1 MFALLI
7 NDLSRIFHKGRYGEK
22 RGKIMTTATRGRFS
36 ADGLPVLIGSVPLT
50 DHKEALDWIFSTTP
64 EIPLWP
70 QLPHNPLERMMPQFA
85 EGIPCIVEENIL
97 APEGR
102 ILFDI
107 THAGF
112 EEEMLAFY
120 EEYLAA
126 MEDPAVLASSRFQVS
141 RERAAGLYLF
151 LESLAE
157 HVHTLKAVKGQVTG
171 PFTMLTG
178 IKDRE
183 GRAGYFDETIRDM
196 VIKGISMKAAWQTRL
211 LADKMEELGG
221 DGAGPVLM
229 FIDEPALAG
238 LGSSAFIGVTDE
250 EIRTMIDEVA
260 EAVHGAGGLVGI
272 HVCAN
277 TNWSI
282 LLGSGIDIISFDAF
296 GFFDKMAALK
306 TEVGQFFDRGSIL
319 AWGGVPTSREEE
331 INGQTPETLSELFTR
346 QMQSFVTPDRD
357 MKSLLSQTLITPSCG
372 TGSLSPQ
379 AAEKVLSL
387 TRLTADLLRTQ
398 YL

>member
-1 MFALLI
+1 
-7 NDLSRIFHKGRYGEK
+7 
-22 RGKIMTTATRGRFS
+22 MTTATKGRFS

-50 DHKEALDWIFSTTP
+50 DYQEALEWIFSTTP

-85 EGIPCIVEENIL
+85 EGIPCIIEENICD
-97 APEGR
+97 PEGR

-126 MEDPAVLASSRFQVS
+126 MEDPAVLAASRFQVS

-151 LESLAE
+151 LEALAK
-157 HVHTLKAVKGQVTG
+157 HSDKLKAVKGQVTG

-178 IKDRE
+178 IKDRA
-183 GRAGYFDETIRDM
+183 GRAGYFDATIRDM

-211 LADKMEELGG
+211 LADRMKELAG
-221 DGAGPVLM
+221 DEAGPVLM

-250 EIRTMIDEVA
+250 EIQTMIDEVA

-277 TNWSI
+277 TNWSV
-282 LLGSGIDIISFDAF
+282 LLGSAIDIISFDAY

-306 TEVGQFFDRGSIL
+306 TEVGNFFNRGGVL

-331 INGQTPETLSELFTR
+331 IDGQSTASLVELFTR
-346 QMQSFVTPDRD
+346 QMQSFVTADMD
-357 MKSLLSQTLITPSCG
+357 MKSLLRQTLITPSCG

-387 TRLTADLLRTQ
+387 TRSTADSLRAQ

>member
-1 MFALLI
+1 
-7 NDLSRIFHKGRYGEK
+7 
-22 RGKIMTTATRGRFS
+22 MTTATKGRFS

-85 EGIPCIVEENIL
+85 EGIPCIIEENICD
-97 APEGR
+97 PEGR

-120 EEYLAA
+120 EEYLVA

-141 RERAAGLYLF
+141 RERATGLYLF

-157 HVHTLKAVKGQVTG
+157 HADKLKAVKGQVTG

-183 GRAGYFDETIRDM
+183 GRAGYFDDTIRDM
-196 VIKGISMKAAWQTRL
+196 VIKGISMKAAWQTRM
-211 LADKMEELGG
+211 LADRLDEPVG
-221 DGAGPVLM
+221 DATKPVLM

-260 EAVHGAGGLVGI
+260 EAVHGAGGFVGI

-277 TNWSI
+277 TNWSV
-282 LLGSGIDIISFDAF
+282 LLGSTIDIISFDAF

-306 TEVGQFFDRGSIL
+306 PEVGNFFSRGGIL

-331 INGQTPETLSELFTR
+331 INAQSTDSLSELFVR
-346 QMQSFVTPDRD
+346 QMQSFVTPDMD
-357 MKSLLSQTLITPSCG
+357 MKSLLRQTLITPSCG
-372 TGSLSPQ
+372 TGSLPLQ

-387 TRLTADLLRTQ
+387 TRSTADSLRAQ